1 MLQEKVDSLKT
12 KCVER
17 ISLNLPD
24 LSFPDWR
31 LMGIRKAFKAKVL
44 LYYFF
49 WSKKFE
55 SVM

>member
-1 MLQEKVDSLKT
+1 MLQKKGDSLKT

-17 ISLNLPD
+17 MSLNLPN

-31 LMGIRKAFKAKVL
+31 LMGIRKSFKVKVL

-49 WSKKFE
+49 GVKNLK
-55 SVM
+55 V

>member
-12 KCVER
+12 KCVEK
-17 ISLNLPD
+17 ISLNLPG

-49 WSKKFE
+49 GVKNLK
-55 SVM
+55 V